1 MKALRKTVI
10 IALLISALPALC
22 ACGGNVPENADAAFE
37 VVESEGTAFAGVES
51 ESVVSEGA
59 AFADVVLEDVEPGGG
74 KDSFTCS
81 CEGTERRF
89 TVYMPEE
96 KSDDI
101 PLIIMLHGFGNSP
114 ESFRMT
120 THMDELACPRGY
132 AVVYASYSAGGGK
145 SGADGWNF
153 DANDGKDDTA
163 FLTAL
168 ARYMQEKYGC
178 SKKDTFAAGFSNG
191 AVMTWRLAADAA
203 GTFSGIAA
211 VAGPVPESVWESR
224 AEETS
229 VSVLQIYGSKDDV
242 VPKIADGSYLTAKS
256 PAAEDA
262 AEYWA
267 KAGGLEFAGE
277 ETLSDK
283 ATCKTWNAAGRNNL
297 VKSIVIEGGRHAW
310 PEAKYSGIDASEV
323 ILDFF
328 DEIRGR

>member
-1 MKALRKTVI
+1 MKALRKTII

-22 ACGGNVPENADAAFE
+22 ACGGNTPESAGAAPENAVPTAA
-37 VVESEGTAFAGVES
+37 
-51 ESVVSEGA
+51 VSE
-59 AFADVVLEDVEPGGG
+59 DVVPEGSALESIVLEDVEPGGG

-81 CEGTERRF
+81 CEGPERRF

-96 KSDDI
+96 KSDGI

-229 VSVLQIYGSKDDV
+229 VSVLQIYGSKDNV

-262 AEYWA
+262 AN
-267 KAGGLEFAGE
+267 
-277 ETLSDK
+277 
-283 ATCKTWNAAGRNNL
+283 TWRRREDLNLPVRRRCLTKQL
-297 VKSIVIEGGRHAW
+297 VKHGTPQA
-310 PEAKYSGIDASEV
+310 
-323 ILDFF
+323 
-328 DEIRGR
+328 EITS